1 MGHHLRLPFPIAC
14 FARIIL
20 GRNQIVIK
28 INIGHNFGGG
38 GGSNNKKDHAA
49 GKNPRCPLSYCS
61 FLFFFK
67 TRSKSTFLCRIWSKM
82 CPQKRTKKIMIFVF
96 FDFYVLFCSF
106 LLFLP
111 DLVNKMSSNREQKRT
126 KKSMPPGKSQ
136 DVLCLF
142 CCWTPPPKFQF

>member
-1 MGHHLRLPFPIAC
+1 MK
-14 FARIIL
+14 IL
-20 GRNQIVIK
+20 
-28 INIGHNFGGG
+28 GG

-49 GKNPRCPLSYCS
+49 GKNLRCPLS

-96 FDFYVLFCSF
+96 LIFYVLFCSF

-126 KKSMPPGKSQ
+126 KKIMPPGKSQ

-142 CCWTPPPKFQF
+142 CCWTPPPPPPPQILRYILYLTMSTIHYINVFEYAV

>member
-1 MGHHLRLPFPIAC
+1 MLLTPLPPCVRMCPLMTNPPPPSGADVLYGWPPI
-14 FARIIL
+14 
-20 GRNQIVIK
+20 
-28 INIGHNFGGG
+28 HWG
-38 GGSNNKKDHAA
+38 GGSNNKKDRAA
-49 GKNPRCPLSYCS
+49 GKNLRCPLS

-96 FDFYVLFCSF
+96 FDLLCSF

-126 KKSMPPGKSQ
+126 KKIMPPGKSQ

-142 CCWTPPPKFQF
+142 CCWTPPPHSLQL